1 MKYVKYLIVALVITS
16 VMAITGVSAAIYQSF
31 VSFSLP
37 SWQGTVDAGT
47 LTKTDEGV
55 HVVGVLS
62 TQDSRDIQVRL
73 YGPGVLE
80 NYGTSPW
87 VTIEVP
93 YNSTTTD
100 YSVVSR
106 INTQTSSDAYGMFP
120 GNVTMTMKARNTHLS
135 ATWFNGTWYVSED
148 VYNQLNL

>member
-31 VSFSLP
+31 VSFILP

-80 NYGTSPW
+80 NYGTSP
-87 VTIEVP
+87 
-93 YNSTTTD
+93 
-100 YSVVSR
+100 
-106 INTQTSSDAYGMFP
+106 
-120 GNVTMTMKARNTHLS
+120 
-135 ATWFNGTWYVSED
+135 
-148 VYNQLNL
+148 